1 MAIEVTQWPH
11 KVETPFDPNEVKDYK
26 IDWSDVLAN
35 GESISMSSW
44 LATGGTVVSSSF
56 TTTSATVFISYS
68 EGATITI
75 TNHIVTDNT
84 PTAREYDRT
93 LIIKVKSQ

>member
-26 IDWSDVLAN
+26 IDWSDVLAD
-35 GESISMSSW
+35 GESVADSSW
-44 LATGGTVVSSSF
+44 TAVGANIESQSF
-56 TTTSATVFISYS
+56 TSTSATVFISYS
-68 EGATITI
+68 EGTTITI

-84 PTAREYDRT
+84 PAAREYDRT